1 MDYVIRKFLF
11 SRSRRNSPIA
21 FPIVLMFFLVTQ
33 VRNCEDDP
41 HLE

>member
-1 MDYVIRKFLF
+1 MTENLF
-11 SRSRRNSPIA
+11 SRRRRNSPIA
-21 FPIVLMFFLVTQ
+21 FPIVLFFLVTQ